1 MAPLTIAVVSEQRS
15 SYLQDGFSQ
24 QDCAALTHDG
34 ETEAIVATLKNLGH
48 KTILV
53 PGIKDLVQHLASGN
67 QRQWDLV
74 FNVAQGFF
82 GSAREAQVPAL
93 LEAYRVPF
101 TFADADTMG
110 LCQNK
115 RNTKIV
121 LDHYQVPTAPFQAV
135 SPRQQ
140 GSSIDELLDSKHL
153 FYPLFVKLT
162 TEGSSKGVDGYNKV
176 NNAKELQTAIDKT
189 RSNFP
194 GHTIL
199 VESFLAGREFS
210 VSLLG
215 TGESSRVIAVREHIH
230 LWQED
235 GIQDGDVDG
244 PDAQG
249 FLGWKSKSRHTEGG
263 LLKFKDFDVRN
274 KDNLEPQIQAA
285 CCLAIKAWTVLDC
298 RDAGRVDMRLD
309 SCTADARLFVMEVNP
324 IAGLLPDHSPL
335 AAGAQVSGIS
345 FDELLAEIV
354 DSAMRRGQGESTSNG
369 TRSPEYS

>member
-1 MAPLTIAVVSEQRS
+1 MAPLTIAVISEQRS

-53 PGIKDLVQHLASGN
+53 PGIKALVQHLAKGD
-67 QRQWDLV
+67 QEQWGLV

-93 LEAYRVPF
+93 LEAYQVPF

-121 LDHYQVPTAPFQAV
+121 LDHYQVPTAPFQAI
-135 SPRQQ
+135 SARQQ
-140 GSSIDELLDSKHL
+140 GDSIDELLDLKNLS
-153 FYPLFVKLT
+153 YPLFVKLT
-162 TEGSSKGVDGYNKV
+162 TEGSSKGVNSYNQV
-176 NNAKELQTAIDKT
+176 SNATELQTAVDKT

-215 TGESSRVIAVREHIH
+215 TGESTRVIAVREHIH
-230 LWQED
+230 TSQED
-235 GIQDGDVDG
+235 GDQDVEG
-244 PDAQG
+244 PDAQN
-249 FLGWKSKSRHTEGG
+249 FLGWESKSSHTEGG
-263 LLKFKDFDVRN
+263 LLKFKDFDIRD
-274 KDNLEPQIQAA
+274 KGNLEPQIQNA
-285 CCLAIKAWTVLDC
+285 CRLAVKAWTVLDC
-298 RDAGRVDMRLD
+298 RDAGRVDMRFD
-309 SCTADARLFVMEVNP
+309 SCKADAKLFVMEVNP
-324 IAGLLPDHSPL
+324 ISGLLPGHSPL

-354 DSAMRRGQGESTSNG
+354 DSAVRRGQGALTSNG
-369 TRSPEYS
+369 LRSPRHS